1 MAEKGG
7 NSRQSAYEGDADYH
21 QLLMRGS
28 PRGCCREYQSAETIP
43 LTIYLSGRHGM
54 IRMNGSDYIA
64 GLAMICRPWRIDN
77 SGMIKHIVPPEGAPV
92 ATSV

>member
-7 NSRQSAYEGDADYH
+7 ISRQSAYEGDADYH

-28 PRGCCREYQSAETIP
+28 PRGCCREYQSADHISLWSP
-43 LTIYLSGRHGM
+43 R
-54 IRMNGSDYIA
+54 NDKDDGSDYIA
-64 GLAMICRPWRIDN
+64 GLAMIGSPWRIDN

>member
-7 NSRQSAYEGDADYH
+7 NLRQSAYEGDADYH

-28 PRGCCREYQSAETIP
+28 PRGCCREYQSADHN
-43 LTIYLSGRHGM
+43 LSGRHGM

-64 GLAMICRPWRIDN
+64 GLAMIGRPWRIDN

-92 ATSV
+92 ASSV

>member
-1 MAEKGG
+1 MYGREGRDFEA
-7 NSRQSAYEGDADYH
+7 EGDADYH

-92 ATSV
+92 AASV